1 MEQQHRKI
9 KGVPRKEALSLEEVI
24 PQFLRRMKLASGVNT
39 QRVFAAWDAVSGA
52 AAYTLGRF
60 YRGGRLYVTLSS
72 SMVRGQLDLRK
83 ADLVAA
89 LNEYLS
95 KDTLFVKDDPRSG
108 FVKEL
113 ILK

>member
-1 MEQQHRKI
+1 
-9 KGVPRKEALSLEEVI
+9 
-24 PQFLRRMKLASGVNT
+24 MKLASGVNT

-52 AAYTLGRF
+52 SAYTLGRF

-89 LNEYLS
+89 INDYLS
-95 KDTLFVKDDPRSG
+95 KDTLFVKDDSRTG

>member
-1 MEQQHRKI
+1 M
-9 KGVPRKEALSLEEVI
+9 PRKEALSLEEVI

-52 AAYTLGRF
+52 SAYTLGRF

-89 LNEYLS
+89 INDYLAS
-95 KDTLFVKDDPRSG
+95 AKKNIVLAEEIMLSPYFTKVFENIR
-108 FVKEL
+108 EN
-113 ILK
+113 

>member
-39 QRVFAAWDAVSGA
+39 QRVFAAWDSVTGA
-52 AAYTLGRF
+52 APYTLSKSFFKGV
-60 YRGGRLYVTLSS
+60 LYCTLSS
-72 SMVRGQLDLRK
+72 SVVRNQLSFQRK
-83 ADLVAA
+83 EIAEAINAA
-89 LNEYLS
+89 LSQDE
-95 KDTLFVKDDPRSG
+95 LFTGSAEGYVKS
-108 FVKEL
+108 V